1 MIKDRPAMVTYLYD
15 LVEKIG
21 NYTYVTLNL
30 AYLEKYID
38 IPFLS
43 WLVWLFTPII
53 IAFVFPFVL
62 FILFFLSALFVR
74 AYRYRYRLR
83 EAYNR
88 DVWDGARN
96 TLATAWDALGWLW
109 HGYEIVGLENIPDSK
124 EGGALIVFYHG
135 AIPIDYYYIL
145 AKTILIK
152 KRCIRSVGDHFLFK
166 IPGWN
171 LLMDV
176 CHVFSGSFQLCVQ
189 YLKEGHLVALAP
201 GGVLEAQFGDEE
213 YRLIWGKRIGFAK
226 VALEAQVPIIPVF
239 TQNLREAFRSVKTGS
254 HWLRKIY
261 EKTRLPVVPI
271 YGGFPVK
278 MRTYVGTPIPYDPN
292 MTPEEL
298 ATKTSEAIE
307 KMINTHQRLP
317 GSILKALIDRVYEKP
332 KLKNI

>member
-109 HGYEIVGLENIPDSK
+109 HGK
-124 EGGALIVFYHG
+124 E
-135 AIPIDYYYIL
+135 
-145 AKTILIK
+145 
-152 KRCIRSVGDHFLFK
+152 
-166 IPGWN
+166 
-171 LLMDV
+171 
-176 CHVFSGSFQLCVQ
+176 
-189 YLKEGHLVALAP
+189 
-201 GGVLEAQFGDEE
+201 
-213 YRLIWGKRIGFAK
+213 
-226 VALEAQVPIIPVF
+226 
-239 TQNLREAFRSVKTGS
+239 
-254 HWLRKIY
+254 
-261 EKTRLPVVPI
+261 
-271 YGGFPVK
+271 
-278 MRTYVGTPIPYDPN
+278 
-292 MTPEEL
+292 
-298 ATKTSEAIE
+298 
-307 KMINTHQRLP
+307 
-317 GSILKALIDRVYEKP
+317 
-332 KLKNI
+332 

>member
-1 MIKDRPAMVTYLYD
+1 MVP
-15 LVEKIG
+15 
-21 NYTYVTLNL
+21 
-30 AYLEKYID
+30 EKYFALSMGC
-38 IPFLS
+38 FL
-43 WLVWLFTPII
+43 V
-53 IAFVFPFVL
+53 
-62 FILFFLSALFVR
+62 
-74 AYRYRYRLR
+74 
-83 EAYNR
+83 
-88 DVWDGARN
+88 G
-96 TLATAWDALGWLW
+96 LW

-145 AKTILIK
+145 AKAILIK

-201 GGVLEAQFGDEE
+201 GG
-213 YRLIWGKRIGFAK
+213 FAK
-226 VALEAQVPIIPVF
+226 VAIEAQVPIIPIF
-239 TQNLREAFRSVKTGS
+239 TQNLREAFRSVKTGNR
-254 HWLRKIY
+254 WLRKLY

-292 MTPEEL
+292 ITPEEL
-298 ATKTSEAIE
+298 ATKAAQAIE
-307 KMINTHQRLP
+307 EMINNHQRLP
-317 GSILKALIDRVYEKP
+317 GSILKALVDRVYEKP
-332 KLKNI
+332 KLKNV

>member
-1 MIKDRPAMVTYLYD
+1 MRKDRPAMLNYLYD
-15 LVEKIG
+15 FVEKIG
-21 NYTYVTLNL
+21 NYSYSTLHL
-30 AYLEKYID
+30 EYLEKYID
-38 IPFLS
+38 IQFTS
-43 WLVWLFTPII
+43 WLLWLFTPII
-53 IAFVFPFVL
+53 VAFVFPFIL
-62 FILFFLSALFVR
+62 FVFFFLSALFVR
-74 AYRYRYRLR
+74 AYKYRYRLR
-83 EAYNR
+83 EAYHR

-96 TLATAWDALGWLW
+96 TLSTLWDALGWLW
-109 HGYEIVGLENIPDSK
+109 HGYEMVGIENIPDS
-124 EGGALIVFYHG
+124 GGALLIFYHG

-201 GGVLEAQFGDEE
+201 GGVLEAQFGDEN
-213 YRLIWGKRIGFAK
+213 YQLMWAKRIGFAK
-226 VALEAQVPIIPVF
+226 VALEAQVPIVPIF

-254 HWLRKIY
+254 RFLRKIY
-261 EKTRLPVVPI
+261 ERTRFPVLPI

-278 MRTYVGTPIPYDPN
+278 LKTFIGPPIPYDSN
-292 MTPEEL
+292 LTPEEL
-298 ATKTSEAIE
+298 ASKTAAAIE
-307 KMINTHQRLP
+307 YMINEHQRMP
-317 GSILKALIDRVYEKP
+317 GNILMALVDRVYEKP